1 VSAFITLLDVD
12 DEVGVFDIVGFV
24 VVVGEVVIDVGAVD
38 VLLATAGDVVV
49 FEVKDGVVVNL
60 FVDELKAGALF
71 DEFLTT
77 LLNGARSIPFA
88 SGNCFLEVRFFKI
101 AMSYPVFFSNEDR
114 PAILVTGLNLAV
126 LGKVLGG
133 IAPAL

>member
-1 VSAFITLLDVD
+1 LLDVD

-49 FEVKDGVVVNL
+49 FEVKDGAVAPLEVIDL
-60 FVDELKAGALF
+60 FVDALNAGALF
-71 DEFLTT
+71 NDFLTT
-77 LLNGARSIPFA
+77 LLNGTRSIPFA
-88 SGNCFLEVRFFKI
+88 SGNCFLEVRFFRI